1 MMSLL
6 GDVYINSTLAFEQRP
21 ENSLLLKPSYA
32 PANIPSPILLILVT
46 ATLTVVT
53 QGASV
58 TILFSLSLVSLCFHY
73 GWPDPSKP
81 QLAS

>member
-6 GDVYINSTLAFEQRP
+6 RAVYINSTLAFEQRP

-58 TILFSLSLVSLCFHY
+58 TVEVLESKKTLNLSSRRTL
-73 GWPDPSKP
+73 
-81 QLAS
+81 